1 MLRILNPEMQSRLA
15 TALNKAR
22 SYNPEVRN
30 VTRDSYEVA
39 GMSGTYE
46 VRVFTSDGEIWVQ
59 CNCEAG
65 ENGFPCYHVGAVLI
79 RRGVAVRHNYD
90 AGVHRAS
97 KLTRT
102 SAGLIVERALEAV
115 RQVPANAIVL
125 NLSTGQ
131 TFQAQSNVRVTIEPR

>member
-15 TALNKAR
+15 TALDKAR
-22 SYNPEVRN
+22 SYSPEVRS

-39 GMSGTYE
+39 GMGGTYE
-46 VRVFTSDGEIWVQ
+46 VRVFTSDSEIWVQ

-79 RRGVAVRHNYD
+79 RRGVALNRRFD
-90 AGVHRAS
+90 ATVSGRM
-97 KLTRT
+97 KRN
-102 SAGLIVERALEAV
+102 AGSIVERALEAV
-115 RQVPANAIVL
+115 RNVPSNAIVL